1 MENLLFY
8 FFLLLGLLGIALC
21 LLAIILGVI
30 GRIKIRKNPALISSK
45 VRANAGIFIGIFAL
59 FASFIM
65 SILLI
70 YLNFYRDSDNDGFLN
85 DVDNCPSE
93 WGTLNGCLDTDND
106 YIANYQDNCE
116 NEAGPEENNGCPWP
130 DTDLDGVLDKD
141 DACVSEFGP
150 VENNGCPWPDTDGD
164 GFLDKDDACPDAP
177 GEEGSD
183 GCPEYNYEEEY
194 VEEASTYKT
203 VCPNCSSTSYETQY
217 NITWNC
223 GSCGEDYY
231 GCNRKGTSNYGISLN
246 WMNDGTCD
254 CSDCSDE

>member
-1 MENLLFY
+1 MSYILFY
-8 FFLLLGLLGIALC
+8 FFLLLGVLGIALC
-21 LLAIILGVI
+21 LLGILLGVI

-45 VRANAGIFIGIFAL
+45 LRANAGIFIGIFAL
-59 FASFIM
+59 FVSFTM
-65 SILLI
+65 SIVLI
-70 YLNFYRDSDNDGFLN
+70 YLNFFRDSDSDGVLN
-85 DVDNCPSE
+85 K
-93 WGTLNGCLDTDND
+93 ND
-106 YIANYQDNCE
+106 YCV
-116 NEAGPEENNGCPWP
+116 NEFGDYGNNGCPWP

-183 GCPEYNYEEEY
+183 GCPEYNYQEEY

-223 GSCGEDYY
+223 GNCGEDYF

>member
-8 FFLLLGLLGIALC
+8 FFLLLGLLGIVLC

-70 YLNFYRDSDNDGFLN
+70 YLNFYRDSDSDGVLN
-85 DVDNCPSE
+85 KY
-93 WGTLNGCLDTDND
+93 D
-106 YIANYQDNCE
+106 YCV
-116 NEAGPEENNGCPWP
+116 NESGDYGNNGCPWP

-141 DACVSEFGP
+141 DACVNEFGP

-164 GFLDKDDACPDAP
+164 GFLDKDDACPDEP
-177 GEEGSD
+177 GVGTD
-183 GCPEYNYEEEY
+183 GCPEYSYEEEY

-203 VCPNCSSTSYETQY
+203 VCPYCSNTEYETQY
-217 NITWNC
+217 NITWTC
-223 GSCGEDYY
+223 GSCGEDFYSCY
-231 GCNRKGTSNYGISLN
+231 NNRTSNYGIYMS
-246 WMNDGTCD
+246 WMNDGACD

>member
-8 FFLLLGLLGIALC
+8 FFLLLGLLGIVLC

-70 YLNFYRDSDNDGFLN
+70 YLNFFRDSDSDGVLN
-85 DVDNCPSE
+85 K
-93 WGTLNGCLDTDND
+93 ND
-106 YIANYQDNCE
+106 YCV
-116 NEAGPEENNGCPWP
+116 NESGDYGNNGCPWP

-141 DACVSEFGP
+141 DACVNEFGP
-150 VENNGCPWPDTDGD
+150 VENNGCPFPDTDGD
-164 GFLDKDDACPDAP
+164 GFLDKDDACPDTYGDGA
-177 GEEGSD
+177 D

-194 VEEASTYKT
+194 IEEASTYET
-203 VCPNCSSTSYETQY
+203 VCPYCLNTEYETQY
-217 NITWNC
+217 NITWTCGNC
-223 GSCGEDYY
+223 SEDFFSCYN
-231 GCNRKGTSNYGISLN
+231 NRTSKYGIRMS
-246 WMNDGTCD
+246 WMNDGACD

>member
-21 LLAIILGVI
+21 LLGILLGVI

-45 VRANAGIFIGIFAL
+45 LRANAGIFIGFFAL
-59 FASFIM
+59 FISFIM
-65 SILLI
+65 CIVLI
-70 YLNFYRDSDNDGFLN
+70 YLNFFRDSDSDGVLN
-85 DVDNCPSE
+85 K
-93 WGTLNGCLDTDND
+93 ND
-106 YIANYQDNCE
+106 YCV
-116 NEAGPEENNGCPWP
+116 NEAGDYGNNGCPWP

-141 DACVSEFGP
+141 DACIGEFGP

-164 GFLDKDDACPDAP
+164 GFLDKDDACPDEP
-177 GEEGSD
+177 GEGTD

-194 VEEASTYKT
+194 IEEASTYET
-203 VCPNCSSTSYETQY
+203 VCPNCSATTYQTQY

-223 GSCGEDYY
+223 GSCGENFY
-231 GCNRKGTSNYGISLN
+231 GCYNKRTNKYGIRMS
-246 WMNDGTCD
+246 WMNDGACD

>member
-21 LLAIILGVI
+21 LLAILLGVI

-45 VRANAGIFIGIFAL
+45 LRANAGIFIGIFAL

-65 SILLI
+65 SIALI
-70 YLNFYRDSDNDGFLN
+70 YLNFFRDSDSDGVLN
-85 DVDNCPSE
+85 K
-93 WGTLNGCLDTDND
+93 ND
-106 YIANYQDNCE
+106 YCV
-116 NEAGPEENNGCPWP
+116 NEFGDYGNNGCPWP

-141 DACVSEFGP
+141 DACVNEYGP

-164 GFLDKDDACPDAP
+164 GVLDKDDACPDTP
-177 GEEGSD
+177 GDGAD
-183 GCPEYNYEEEY
+183 GCEVYVYEEDVPTY
-194 VEEASTYKT
+194 EESTYET
-203 VCPNCSSTSYETQY
+203 VCPNCSNTSYETRN

-223 GSCGEDYY
+223 GGCGEDFY
-231 GCNRKGTSNYGISLN
+231 GCYNKRTNKYGIRMS
-246 WMNDGTCD
+246 WMNDGACD